1 MELVRPPGPRN
12 LPLVGAALLFQKAP
26 LQRFHGLLR
35 QYGDIVYYRVGT
47 RDLYLIGHPDD
58 IQSVLVGDHQAYMKD
73 ELTHELSY
81 FIGRGLVTSE
91 GNFWKRQ
98 RKLAAPKFQRRH
110 IERFADTFVARTLV
124 LLDDLDAGP
133 RDVHVDMMELALDI
147 VLHTLFGAATVPDKA
162 AVGRIVEG
170 LMTEFQ
176 QVALS
181 WRRLLP
187 GFMNRDSMA
196 RLDEGRQ
203 ALDEIIYGIIRER
216 RDRDHDGDELLG
228 RLLAA
233 TDDEGAQMTDV
244 QLRDEVATLFLAGHE
259 TTALALSYALLLVA
273 RHPHVQLRLREE
285 VDRVLGSRN
294 GTMADVAQLRFTDAV
309 VRESMRLYPPVYA
322 IGREALEDCE
332 IGGFVVPRGAQVLI
346 PQFAVHRDP
355 RWFAEPETFLPER
368 WLDGLAERLPRFA
381 YFPFGGGARVCVG
394 NHFAMLEAV
403 LVLAT
408 LVQHLELRAEPDF
421 RVELSPSVT
430 LRPRGGVRLNVER
443 RSSLRVA

>member
-1 MELVRPPGPRN
+1 MELPRPPGPRN
-12 LPLVGAALLFQKAP
+12 LPVIGAGHLFQKAP

-35 QYGDIVYYRVGT
+35 QYGDVVYYRVGS

-58 IQSVLVGDHQAYMKD
+58 IQSVLVGDHQGYMKD

-91 GNFWKRQ
+91 GSFWKRQ
-98 RKLAAPKFQRRH
+98 RKLAAPNFQRRH
-110 IERFADTFVARTLV
+110 IERFADTFVQRTLAM
-124 LLDDLDAGP
+124 LDEMPSGI
-133 RDVHVDMMELALDI
+133 RDVHADMMELTLDV
-147 VLHTLFGAATVPDKA
+147 VLYTLFGDAKVPDKA

-176 QVALS
+176 QSALS

-187 GFMNRDSMA
+187 EFLLRES
-196 RLDEGRQ
+196 LDRIAEGKRE
-203 ALDEIIYGIIRER
+203 LDEIIYGIIRER
-216 RDRDHDGDELLG
+216 RARTEGGDDLLG

-244 QLRDEVATLFLAGHE
+244 QLRDEVATVFLAGHE
-259 TTALALSYALLLVA
+259 TTALALSYAMLLVA
-273 RHPHVQLRLREE
+273 RHPPVQATLRAEIG
-285 VDRVLGSRN
+285 RVLGTRAA
-294 GTMADVAQLRFTDAV
+294 TMADVAQLRFTDAV
-309 VRESMRLYPPVYA
+309 VREAMRLYPPVYA
-322 IGREALEDCE
+322 IGREALEDRT
-332 IGGFVVPRGAQVLI
+332 IAGWVVPRGAQVLMT
-346 PQFAVHRDP
+346 QWAVHRDP

-394 NHFAMLEAV
+394 NHFATLEAV

-408 LVQHLELRAEPDF
+408 LVQHLELRVEPDF

-430 LRPRGGVRLNVER
+430 LRPRRGVRLDVR
-443 RSSLRVA
+443 RLRQVA